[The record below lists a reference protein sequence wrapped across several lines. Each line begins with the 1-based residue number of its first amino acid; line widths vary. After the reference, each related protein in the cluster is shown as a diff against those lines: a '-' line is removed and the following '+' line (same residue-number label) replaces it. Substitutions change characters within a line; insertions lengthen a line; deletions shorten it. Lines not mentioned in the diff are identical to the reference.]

1 MTLDVTDD
9 VEWIEPDVVITTG
22 STFDNEKNLPKALL
36 ANLKRQYAGTSIG
49 EQELY
54 GKVLDDI
61 AGALWTRITLD
72 KTRIR
77 EPGKPPAL
85 KRIVVGV
92 DPMVTDV
99 ALKSA
104 DTVAAGKR
112 RPGGSETGIIAAG
125 LGIDDHC
132 YILDDQS
139 LMASPLTWANR
150 AVATLQKWKGDR
162 IIAEQ
167 NNGGAL
173 VETTLRGINK
183 NIPYRAVTASRGK
196 ITRAE
201 PVAALYEQGR
211 VHHVGV
217 FTELEEQLVT
227 FTGDPSE
234 RSPDRLDALVW
245 AVTELMLANTAVLF
259 VGAGGSEGENPWRM
273 APNGG

>member
-1 MTLDVTDD
+1 MSLIEDPN
-9 VEWIEPDVVITTG
+9 VEWIESDVVITTG
-22 STFDNEKNLPKALL
+22 STFDNADNLPKALL
-36 ANLKRQYAGTSIG
+36 QQLKRQYAGTSIG

-61 AGALWTRITLD
+61 AGALWQRKVLD
-72 KTRIR
+72 EFRIR
-77 EPGKPPAL
+77 APFKPPPL
-85 KRIVVGV
+85 KRVVVGV
-92 DPMVTDV
+92 DPMVMDI
-99 ALKSA
+99 ALRSA
-104 DTVAAGKR
+104 DMVAAGKR
-112 RPGGSETGIIAAG
+112 RPGGSETGIVCAG

-150 AVATLQKWKGDR
+150 AVATLAKWKGDR

-173 VETTLRGINK
+173 VETTLRSVNE

-217 FTELEEQLVT
+217 FTELEDQLVT
-227 FTGDPSE
+227 YTGDPNE

-245 AVTELMLANTAVLF
+245 AVTELMLANSAILL
-259 VGAGGSEGENPWRM
+259 VGAGGPEGENPWSM
-273 APNGG
+273 PTNAG